1 MVPVTEWRIPTVT
14 VSSVTA
20 RPVVFTALVAGVAAK
35 AFAEAKAHI
44 INTASPVTRF
54 RAKRS
59 T

>member
-1 MVPVTEWRIPTVT
+1 MTEWRIPTVT